1 MRMISTTTRIA
12 IGLSSIT
19 LSVVLTAGVL
29 GLIPDRNRAV
39 MEGRSRLCEA
49 TAISFTLLTQQDDY
63 ELIRFGLEAIVNRN
77 PEMRSAAVRK
87 TAGDLIARVGNHE
100 QMWNDLETKDLPG
113 TQMFVPIMFNG
124 EPWGSLEFCFEP
136 IQFSGWLSLWKSTE
150 FRLPLFMTIASWL
163 GSLFYL
169 KRVLRQLDPSKVV
182 PGRVRQA
189 LDTLTEGLLLLDKSE
204 RIVLANRAFTETSG
218 VPEKQLLGRKASTL
232 SWRAAHGEELAQDLP
247 WQKVLRGEEAEAGTM
262 LRFMSKSDETR
273 TFMVNSAPILDE
285 YGHSQ
290 GALTSFGDV
299 TTLEKKKSE
308 LAATLSKLQHSA
320 EEIRRQNQELER
332 LATEDPLTGCLNRRS
347 FFESFE
353 TSWGTA
359 IRTGQ
364 PLSCVMADIDFFKSI
379 NDRFGHSKG
388 DEVLR
393 LFAATLKQAARDTD
407 VVCRYGG
414 EEFCILMPDTDI
426 QAAEQAAERLRLAIA
441 NFKHPQL
448 SVTAS
453 FGVSSRSL
461 LASNPQEL
469 LDQADKCLYVA
480 KQNGR
485 NCVVRFDR
493 VSSEILVKQFQ
504 PSHTRVAPSK
514 ASAPA
519 VVSQPIPFH
528 AVIAL
533 MSALAY
539 RDLTTAEHSRR
550 VADLCVRIGEGL
562 MSPSQCYVLE
572 IAALLHDIGKIG
584 VPDSILL
591 KSGPLTVEER
601 ETMRTHQHN
610 GIALVRA
617 SFKSPELCSILE
629 CRALPPHATWV
640 DPLIGEQ
647 SRIPVGARILAIA
660 DSFDSMV
667 SHRAYRKAL
676 SHTEAFAEL
685 RRCAGSQ
692 FDAELVERFIA
703 RSLNSNSTTS
713 VANAASKETALS
725 IGLHVEQL
733 VSALDRQDFE
743 TIKDLASHMQ
753 LVATKQGASQIAL
766 QAADLQATLNADD
779 ADLLAIL
786 HEADSLLKLCR
797 DTQQAYFDD
806 IRVTPNLATR
816 SVSGNEVLKT
826 R

>member
-12 IGLSSIT
+12 VGLASIT
-19 LSVVLTAGVL
+19 LSAILTAGLL
-29 GLIPDRNRAV
+29 GLIPDSNRAI
-39 MEGRSRLCEA
+39 MEGRSRLCE
-49 TAISFTLLTQQDDY
+49 TMAISFTLLTNPNDY
-63 ELIRFGLEAIVNRN
+63 ERIRVGLEAVVDRD
-77 PEMRSAAVRK
+77 PHLQTAAVRRV
-87 TAGDLIARVGNHE
+87 GGELLARAGNHE
-100 QMWNDLETKDLPG
+100 QLWNNAATKDLPG
-113 TQMFVPIMFNG
+113 AQMFVPIMVDG

-136 IQFSGWLSLWKSTE
+136 IHSAGWLNLWKSSE
-150 FRLPLFMTIASWL
+150 FRLPLFMAISSWL

-169 KRVLRQLDPSKVV
+169 KRVLRHLDPSKVV

-189 LDTLTEGLLLLDKSE
+189 LDTLTEGLLLLDNNE

-218 VPEKQLLGRKASTL
+218 VSEKQLLGRKASSL
-232 SWRAAHGEELAQDLP
+232 SWRAARGEELAQDLP
-247 WQKVLRGEEAEAGTM
+247 WQKVLRGEAADTGTM
-262 LRFMSKSDETR
+262 LRFKSVAEETR
-273 TFMVNSAPILDE
+273 TFMVNSAPILDD
-285 YGHSQ
+285 YGRSQ

-308 LAATLSKLQHSA
+308 LASTLSKLQHSA

-347 FFESFE
+347 FFETFE
-353 TSWGTA
+353 TSWNTA
-359 IRTGQ
+359 ARSGQ

-379 NDRFGHSKG
+379 NDRFGHSAG

-393 LFAATLKQAARDTD
+393 TFAATLKQAARDTD
-407 VVCRYGG
+407 LVCRYGG

-426 QAAEQAAERLRLAIA
+426 NAAEQAAERLRQAIA
-441 NFKHPQL
+441 NLKLPQL
-448 SVTAS
+448 TVTAS

-461 LASNPQEL
+461 LAGNPQEL

-480 KQNGR
+480 KKNGR

-493 VSSEILVKQFQ
+493 VPNEVLLDQFK
-504 PSHTRVAPSK
+504 PSHARTT
-514 ASAPA
+514 PA
-519 VVSQPIPFH
+519 KPIVVNQPIPFH

-550 VADLCVRIGEGL
+550 VADLCVLIGEGL
-562 MSPSQCYVLE
+562 MSPSQCYLLE

-591 KSGPLTVEER
+591 KSGPLTPEER
-601 ETMRTHQHN
+601 EMMRTHQHN
-610 GIALVRA
+610 GVALVRT
-617 SFKSPELCSILE
+617 SFKSPELGAILE
-629 CRALPPHATWV
+629 CRALSPDATFV
-640 DPLIGEQ
+640 DPLTGEQ

-660 DSFDSMV
+660 DSFDAMV
-667 SHRAYRKAL
+667 SHRAYRQAL
-676 SHTEAFAEL
+676 THAEAFVEL

-692 FDAELVERFIA
+692 FDATLVERFIN
-703 RSLNSNSTTS
+703 RSLAGTS
-713 VANAASKETALS
+713 PTSESSAASKETALS
-725 IGLHVEQL
+725 IGMHVEHL

-743 TIKDLASHMQ
+743 TLKDLASHMQ
-753 LVATKQGASQIAL
+753 LVATKQGANEIAL
-766 QAADLQATLNADD
+766 QAADLQSTLNADE

-797 DTQQAYFDD
+797 ETQQAYFDD
-806 IRVTPNLATR
+806 IRPTQNAILR
-816 SVSGNEVLKT
+816 
-826 R
+826 